1 MLDGR
6 REDETGYSRTSAFP
20 FVSVIPGHRH
30 FINTSANYL
39 DYEEIP
45 KELVTEPGLD
55 QDAEATHHP
64 PAYYYPPRPPQ
75 YHYPHYAP
83 PTPTTPAPI
92 GIY

>member
-1 MLDGR
+1 M
-6 REDETGYSRTSAFP
+6 
-20 FVSVIPGHRH
+20 
-30 FINTSANYL
+30 
-39 DYEEIP
+39 
-45 KELVTEPGLD
+45 TEPGLD

>member
-1 MLDGR
+1 M
-6 REDETGYSRTSAFP
+6 
-20 FVSVIPGHRH
+20 
-30 FINTSANYL
+30 
-39 DYEEIP
+39 
-45 KELVTEPGLD
+45 TEPGLD

-92 GIY
+92 GIYWVCTEKNGDYDQP